1 MENRKGGRMGD
12 KSKLIV
18 LSILTFSAVILLLSK
33 ESLAC
38 DLITSIITVYKY
50 LSDCPYGPSFVTYS
64 FKLTDSSTNCRIG
77 YLPAYVYWQSGPN
90 RESCTKSQLS
100 LYFED
105 PNTYFPD
112 NNDTYFCE
120 RACGYGCKDNEK
132 MGPYD
137 RNEAKCIVC
146 NGKIESEYFT
156 ATGDYSGDY
165 KCESACGADPECDE
179 EYPNSHLPDVCGE
192 KQLVIRYCDGNCE
205 YSSITY
211 TCDSSHACDVRFCG
225 GQIYYCVYDS
235 NPLVRGWKW
244 STSIP
249 SGFCC
254 KDNDCPGYDPA
265 THTKYVCECP
275 NPNTCSITG
284 NSYTCKPKPLCK
296 YNSECDSGWCCNAD
310 PALPTDCKQP
320 TGSCVAKGEIMCNSK
335 YICDPPE
342 GFVSSS
348 NEKTNTQANKK
359 LTLLDLLTNPF
370 SYFFIR

>member
-1 MENRKGGRMGD
+1 MAHKFRVVSLVCVFTFLLTLFSIYQ
-12 KSKLIV
+12 KS
-18 LSILTFSAVILLLSK
+18 F
-33 ESLAC
+33 AC
-38 DLITSIITVYKY
+38 QLGPTIRYPECANGQRCIDSE
-50 LSDCPYGPSFVTYS
+50 DCIRGLPYWVNDFGVTA
-64 FKLTDSSTNCRIG
+64 LDQCVMG
-77 YLPAYVYWQSGPN
+77 YLAGYGYHPYRGTSCVRFTCNCNLDPYW
-90 RESCTKSQLS
+90 
-100 LYFED
+100 
-105 PNTYFPD
+105 
-112 NNDTYFCE
+112 NDTPSYEGQPCIKRWGLFC
-120 RACGYGCKDNEK
+120 DNEK
-132 MGPYD
+132 EGVWDSDSGYCVICQD
-137 RNEAKCIVC
+137 RKEVERFDC
-146 NGKIESEYFT
+146 G
-156 ATGDYSGDY
+156 GDYPGDNR
-165 KCESACGADPECDE
+165 CESACGADPECDE
-179 EYPNSHLPDVCGE
+179 KYPYSYLPDICGE
-192 KQLVIRYCDGNCE
+192 KQLNVSRYCDGSCE

-211 TCDSSHACDVRFCG
+211 TCDSSHACDVKSCG
-225 GQIYYCVYDS
+225 GQTYYCVYDS
-235 NPLVRGWKW
+235 NPLVRRWKW

>member
-50 LSDCPYGPSFVTYS
+50 LSDCPYGPSFVTYT
-64 FKLTDSSTNCRIG
+64 FPHTDISLNCRIG

-90 RESCTKSQLS
+90 RESCTKSPLC

-179 EYPNSHLPDVCGE
+179 KYPYSYLPDICGE
-192 KQLVIRYCDGNCE
+192 KQLNVSRYCDGSCK
-205 YSSITY
+205 YSLTTF
-211 TCDSSHACDVRFCG
+211 TCDSSHACDVIFCG
-225 GQIYYCVYDS
+225 GQTYYCVYDS

-254 KDNDCPGYDPA
+254 SDNDCPAYNSTNHLKMYCDTN
-265 THTKYVCECP
+265 THTCKTIQSCSSNDQCE
-275 NPNTCSITG
+275 G
-284 NSYTCKPKPLCK
+284 
-296 YNSECDSGWCCNAD
+296 GWCCDKLVGGTGN
-310 PALPTDCKQP
+310 CKQ
-320 TGSCVAKGEIMCNSK
+320 KGTITSYGGRS

-342 GFVSSS
+342 GFVNSS
-348 NEKTNTQANKK
+348 NEEINTNNQASKK
-359 LTLLDLLTNPF
+359 LTLLDLLINPF
-370 SYFFIR
+370 SYFFKR